1 MIEDGITASD
11 DPALEAIGVSKLYGR
26 HTWALK
32 HVDITIGAGRI
43 TALVGPN
50 AAGKSTLMKTWVG
63 FERPTTGRAIV
74 EGQDPWRSRA
84 SVLEK
89 IAYLPQ
95 NPSLYRDLTVE
106 DHFGIAKHFRPNF
119 DEVAARRWLD
129 DLRISPRSRPKEL
142 SGGQVAQVGLS
153 IVLGS
158 RVPILLLDEPLA
170 SLDPLARHEFLEVLR
185 SAAQPEGR
193 TVVLSSHVV
202 GDISQ
207 VCDWIVVLGAGKKS
221 LDCSISDA
229 LASHRV
235 LGPADG
241 QVGADQLVAPLPDGR
256 LVVANRDPSE
266 SPGASLEEIVLAY
279 LARGRNDSGSLT
291 AGP

>member
-1 MIEDGITASD
+1 LNA
-11 DPALEAIGVSKLYGR
+11 PALEAIGVSKRYGR
-26 HTWALK
+26 QTWALR
-32 HVDITIGAGRI
+32 HIDVSIGAGRI

-74 EGQDPWRSRA
+74 DGQDPWHSRT

-95 NPSLYRDLTVE
+95 SPSLYRDLTIE

-119 DEVAARRWLD
+119 DELAARRWLD

-207 VCDWIVVLGAGKKS
+207 VCDWIVVLGAGMKS
-221 LDCSISDA
+221 LDCSISEA
-229 LASHRV
+229 LAGHRV
-235 LGPADG
+235 LGPSDRP
-241 QVGADQLVAPLPDGR
+241 VDADQLVGPLPDGR
-256 LVVANRDPSE
+256 RVVMSREPVESSE
-266 SPGASLEEIVLAY
+266 ASLEEIVLAY
-279 LARGRNDSGSLT
+279 LARGRRDAGSMT
-291 AGP
+291 ARE